1 MSKEPIRDLP
11 INSVI
16 DPENPAELEPDE
28 GVQIPEGSRVA
39 TIIVDKGEVVEKIYQ
54 TPDGV
59 RTSVKFW
66 QQSPSHNLTAVQRNT
81 CIINIQNQK
90 YHRELFV
97 NNNSIDQISRAWN
110 RCQSKFLATQNNIC
124 TIVNSTMNLVS
135 RIFSAQA
142 NQFNYISLLRFQ
154 GQLPAS

>member
-11 INSVI
+11 INSAI

-28 GVQIPEGSRVA
+28 AVQIPEGSRVA

-97 NNNSIDQISRAWN
+97 NNNSIYQISRA
-110 RCQSKFLATQNNIC
+110 
-124 TIVNSTMNLVS
+124 
-135 RIFSAQA
+135 
-142 NQFNYISLLRFQ
+142 
-154 GQLPAS
+154 